1 MNHNITKEKKNIVAD
16 PIFEAIKGKRVNLS
30 TVKSDYYDVLIVNS
44 DLFTVLVEIE
54 GKHFLVGKSSIVDIE
69 LPEDVVDN
77 VLSSIDE
84 AFKLIEIKK
93 EAIKSKKYDKP
104 SFKTGKYQPD
114 TEIKFKRKFSH
125 QQ

>member
-93 EAIKSKKYDKP
+93 EAIKSKKNDKP

-114 TEIKFKRKFSH
+114 TEIKFKRKFPR
-125 QQ
+125 Q

>member
-93 EAIKSKKYDKP
+93 EAIKSKKNDKP

-114 TEIKFKRKFSH
+114 TEIKFKRKF
-125 QQ
+125 QRQ

>member
-16 PIFEAIKGKRVNLS
+16 PVFEAIKGKRVNLS

-54 GKHFLVGKSSIVDIE
+54 GKHFLVGKASIVDIE
-69 LPEDVVDN
+69 LPEDLVDN
-77 VLSSIDE
+77 VLSSIDD

-93 EAIKSKKYDKP
+93 EAIKSKKHDKP
-104 SFKTGKYQPD
+104 NFKQGQYQPN
-114 TEIKFKRKFSH
+114 TEIKFKRKFSR
-125 QQ
+125 Q